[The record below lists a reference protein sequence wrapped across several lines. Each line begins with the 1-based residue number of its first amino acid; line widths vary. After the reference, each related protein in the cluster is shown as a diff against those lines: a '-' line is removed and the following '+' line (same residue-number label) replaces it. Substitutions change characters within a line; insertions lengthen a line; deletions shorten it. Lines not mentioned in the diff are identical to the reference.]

1 MTMNRIE
8 VIEKKKKKLESVSDQ
23 NRQTLPQFGFLFF
36 PVWWVW
42 CGVVL
47 CCVVWCCRVSSFS
60 LLFGSRVWM
69 QREKRTER
77 EEREREIQTQTQT
90 RKRERE
96 RGNVVFVIKKSF
108 LRFFEQ

>member
-42 CGVVL
+42 CGVV
-47 CCVVWCCRVSSFS
+47 WCCRVSSFS

-77 EEREREIQTQTQT
+77 EERERE
-90 RKRERE
+90 RYRHRHRHERERE

>member
-8 VIEKKKKKLESVSDQ
+8 VIEKRKKEKKKACQIRIVKLYRSLVFCS
-23 NRQTLPQFGFLFF
+23 FLYGG
-36 PVWWVW
+36 

-77 EEREREIQTQTQT
+77 EEREREIQTQT

-96 RGNVVFVIKKSF
+96 RERERKRC
-108 LRFFEQ
+108 LCY

>member
-1 MTMNRIE
+1 M
-8 VIEKKKKKLESVSDQ
+8 
-23 NRQTLPQFGFLFF
+23 
-36 PVWWVW
+36 
-42 CGVVL
+42 VL

-96 RGNVVFVIKKSF
+96 ETLSSLLRNLFKDFLNSKVEVVNV
-108 LRFFEQ
+108 